1 MIIQNHKNLCLG
13 QLSYQK
19 NADIDKHKYYRKGI
33 WFDGHGTFSVGNVF
47 GEIVIILDQIW
58 ERTRAKCILIIVE
71 DPTQELDD
79 TTLTAEK

>member
-47 GEIVIILDQIW
+47 GEIVIIFGSDMS
-58 ERTRAKCILIIVE
+58 KN
-71 DPTQELDD
+71 
-79 TTLTAEK
+79 